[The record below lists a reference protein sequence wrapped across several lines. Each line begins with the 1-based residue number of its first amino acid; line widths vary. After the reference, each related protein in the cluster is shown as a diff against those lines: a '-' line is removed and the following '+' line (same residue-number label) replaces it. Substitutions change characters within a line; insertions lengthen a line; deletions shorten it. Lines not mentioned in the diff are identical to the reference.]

1 MRGYVSKS
9 IKIISFLLIFL
20 FSINSRNFKTVGIV
34 TSTSNEL
41 NKTFYKSSSDEIVSA
56 FSDITTRN
64 TLGGSELYRD
74 RISYIEANFTVFIA
88 GNYSVKINNSYTYDF
103 NASITQSGSNI
114 KVKLTPISGADITP
128 GSYKISLVN
137 SVGTSFGDATFDVLK
152 YYNNYNVS
160 ASLINGN
167 GHANEENTWKINFD
181 NIAGKIGELINSNNF
196 SNFNVS
202 IRNVNGGPELVGSKF
217 TVDKN
222 GSITIK
228 NNFINYPKPGTYTV
242 TVTHTANDYEPKS
255 FNATTQITV
264 KNRNINLGT
273 NTNESYRYI
282 VSQKEFPYLEIKRM
296 FEETD
301 ATDTTK
307 KVSKVT
313 YYPLDDS
320 QKRLPLVT
328 EKVSDFTKKYPTA
341 DLNSIPLSG
350 DGYTIFDYIVS
361 SSVSLKITNYDET
374 NITYILGDDTYTDTV
389 ENFETKYPGVITQ
402 LKNTYTFDTDG
413 KLLKVL
419 KEARNVSELSS
430 ISQIIFA
437 SSGGEFTFTFKN
449 YSGVNESELKN
460 VLSKATITSNDGVC
474 SSSDGT
480 LCNSKNDKF
489 DLSCSIANEVDTSG
503 NVTTKGFICHVKY
516 SNTLEK
522 YGNGNKNKDSS
533 LYHINLNFA
542 DADPKQIDFSLYDQ
556 AIDYYLTSEYDKHV
570 GEKDELINLT
580 LPPANMRY
588 NYYLGLYLVKG
599 GMKQDTLS
607 DDPIT
612 TRIFDRHVEY
622 VNEEGLVT
630 TDLANAELRYY
641 DVATFQIKIKKY
653 IDDKVTFDLWLND
666 VSQGEKTMSTAEFL
680 ATYKIDDRYPSCGTT
695 DPNYLKCYG
704 YNADGTIND
713 TSPFKSDSFIDA
725 SVKNTPKI
733 DVLKFYPKG
742 DDQYIKFVEN
752 KKTTRDY
759 TLEKF
764 KATYPEMYYLL
775 ITKFIFDENGDIQH
789 GKFMGELKIYEE
801 NGKPIEGHEVTDQF
815 KFTPENGHSSDAE
828 TPEKAVTV
836 VPKTEVKAGTYF
848 VYTQYGTLP
857 SIGYINQDVNGEEA
871 TISKALFP
879 EMWKQNIHMSS
890 MNYAAPIYQMEI
902 TSSDITNVGNDEKRL
917 YNNIDGEINFN
928 LETDFIYSGI
938 DESGKSRFKAKILE
952 INGENVTDV
961 TNKKFKVVDEV
972 YNVSDGEITKANSSI
987 KIKPIVGSA
996 TTGKYKLEITYEKDG
1011 VTSVAE
1017 KEFEVT
1023 GKFYDLNISLQG
1035 KYKENEDGAIVEKE
1049 DNKVVL
1055 TYARNVSKLGRVYIS
1070 TSYVDDVKNIVP
1082 SIKRI
1087 FVGGEE
1093 ELIHDA
1099 STSSFKNAEGK
1110 TIFTYSYESTNIN
1123 SYQDYYIFK
1132 LTNEVDNAEI
1142 GNYELSFSYQ
1152 EGTNDLI
1159 TKKISFAVTK
1169 DEYIVELTNRT
1180 TKANDDGLFIYYD
1193 INTEH
1198 IKESELDNIKY
1209 TIYYHDA
1216 TQRKDI
1222 DVSSEDSTKK
1232 MFKIRDNW
1240 NLTSGPNY
1248 KGKLI
1253 IELIQNRV
1261 DMNGSYYIVVE
1272 YSSTVNEYELT
1283 DNGKLKDLFEWNFE
1297 SVDITSVYDED
1308 GTPVKINGFYNNLT
1322 DRTIDV
1328 KIKSPYEK
1336 NISWV
1341 INKDCVS
1348 GTCDPTVGTNYNNV
1362 FTETNTTKDNKKLKL
1377 VLKEN
1382 LDEVQK
1388 LASGTYALVLYYTN
1402 TDYKVYKFDVE
1413 EDYIDIIFD
1422 KEHSLVY
1429 SRINDST
1436 VSDGL
1441 FTNKPGKI
1449 YVPVKVRGPKYDD
1462 ENIKIKI
1469 TDETG
1474 NTDYTNYFEYNRLS
1488 FNETHNLD
1496 IDYTGTK
1503 LLPAG
1508 KYMLTMEYATDSKVV
1523 KDVLNFTVNQTYFNF
1538 YFKDTTYEPNPLI
1551 PNNETGGKI
1560 KYLINTEDIKNIQTS
1575 ESGIDSE
1582 SNKHVFSRNTRIY
1595 NSNNEDVT
1603 SKFNIYAKNYA
1614 KDFTSFE
1621 LYVEYE
1627 KNAITPGVYKLV
1639 TYYQM
1644 DGFKR
1649 EKETTFEVV
1658 DYKKE
1663 FNIKNVNIITNA
1675 VDGNLHNNVDATI
1688 EVTLESEFQLF
1699 ASDMDIKILNSKDED
1714 VTSKFEIE
1722 KFNYKTNIYYDKD
1735 TNLEPG
1741 EYRIVYTYQEN
1752 NGTKVVKETTI
1763 RMYSIYKEIK
1773 LDNMEANT
1781 KPIYADQNNMS
1792 YTFKVLGSISN
1803 DESSKLKAKIYD
1815 EEGNIL
1821 YSDITLD
1828 NITPSF
1834 EVVNNFLND
1843 GTFKIN
1849 IIPFKARV
1857 GKYYIELYYYEDELS
1872 YSVSNKL
1879 EFTIDETH
1887 YKVNLSDSSYIKEN
1901 VNYGD
1906 NLIYEVDGAKG
1917 YYEFTSTYDNSKL
1930 DVYSIRSYKGLTLLD
1945 EVKLDVES
1953 LNDLLKSEFIT
1964 GALTD
1969 GEIDFYICING
1980 LPYTKITK
1988 EVSKYIKI
1996 TELLIPDEITLYN
2009 GEERELVIDANPSN
2023 YTNKSFEIISDNA
2036 SVTINNRVIKGN
2048 KVGSANVT
2056 VKNKDITKQIKV
2068 NVLERLTSN
2077 VFEINYS
2084 EHTIFVSS
2092 MTQKNINKNDFLSRL
2107 RGVVSNYKI
2116 LDKNNNN
2123 ITSSVTNIGT
2133 NMSLVNGNETYKI
2146 IVIGDLNGD
2155 GKINVFD
2162 VSMLYNYVRGKTNL
2176 DKYTLKAAAI
2186 RKQDQIKVA
2195 DVSKLYS
2202 FVRDRISGI

>member
-1 MRGYVSKS
+1 MKGYVSKS

-20 FSINSRNFKTVGIV
+20 FSINLRNFKTVGII

-56 FSDITTRN
+56 FNNITTRN

-88 GNYSVKINNSYTYDF
+88 GNYSVKINNSDTYDF
-103 NASITQSGSNI
+103 NATITQSGSNI
-114 KVKLTPISGADITP
+114 KVRLTPKSGDITP

-167 GHANEENTWKINFD
+167 GHANEENTWKINFN

-196 SNFNVS
+196 SNFSVS
-202 IRNVNGGPELVGSKF
+202 IKNTNGGPELVGSKF

-228 NNFINYPKPGTYTV
+228 NNSINYPTPGTYTV
-242 TVTHTANDYEPKS
+242 TVAHTATDYEPRS
-255 FNATTQITV
+255 FYATTQITV
-264 KNRNINLGT
+264 KKRNINLGA

-282 VSQKEFPYLEIKRM
+282 VSQKEFPYLEIKRK

-301 ATDTTK
+301 STDATK

-320 QKRLPLVT
+320 QKRLSLVT
-328 EKVSDFTKKYPTA
+328 ETVSDFTKKYPTA
-341 DLNSIPLSG
+341 DLNSIPL
-350 DGYTIFDYIVS
+350 DDNGYTFFDYTVS

-374 NITYILGDDTYTDTV
+374 NITYILGTDTYTDTV
-389 ENFETKYPGVITQ
+389 GNFETKYPGVIAQ

-419 KEARNVSELSS
+419 KEVRDVSELSS

-480 LCNSKNDKF
+480 LCDSKNDKF

-503 NVTTKGFICHVKY
+503 KVTTKGFVCHVKY

-522 YGNGNKNKDSS
+522 YGNGNKNKNSS

-542 DADPKQIDFSLYDQ
+542 DADSKQIDFSLYDQ
-556 AIDYYLTSEYDKHV
+556 AIDYYLTSEYDKHA
-570 GEKDELINLT
+570 GEKDELIDLT

-666 VSQGEKTMSTAEFL
+666 VSQGEKTMSTEEFL
-680 ATYKIDDRYPSCGTT
+680 STYKIDDRYPSCGTT

-713 TSPFKSDSFIDA
+713 TTPFKNDSFIDS

-733 DVLKFYPKG
+733 DILKFYPKG
-742 DDQYIKFVEN
+742 NDQYIQFVEN

-801 NGKPIEGHEVTDQF
+801 NGKPIEGHEVTNQF
-815 KFTPENGHSSDAE
+815 NFTPENGHSSDAE

-836 VPKTEVKAGTYF
+836 IPKTEVKAGTYY

-857 SIGYINQDVNGEEA
+857 SIGYINQNVNGEEA
-871 TISKALFP
+871 TISKTLFP

-890 MNYAAPIYQMEI
+890 MSYAAPVYQMEI

-928 LETDFIYSGI
+928 LETDFIYSSI

-961 TNKKFKVVDEV
+961 TNKKFKVVDEI
-972 YNVSDGEITKANSSI
+972 YNASDGKITKANSSI

-1023 GKFYDLNISLQG
+1023 GKFYDLKISLQG
-1035 KYKENEDGAIVEKE
+1035 KYKENEAGTIIEKE

-1055 TYARNVSKLGRVYIS
+1055 TYARNVSKLGRVYIT

-1082 SIKRI
+1082 SIKRV

-1093 ELIHDA
+1093 KLIHDS

-1110 TIFTYSYESTNIN
+1110 TIFTYSYELTNIN

-1198 IKESELDNIKY
+1198 IKKSELDNIKY

-1222 DVSSEDSTKK
+1222 DVSSEDSSRR

-1240 NLTSGPNY
+1240 DLTSGPNY
-1248 KGKLI
+1248 NGKLI

-1272 YSSTVNEYELT
+1272 YSSTVSEYELT

-1322 DRTIDV
+1322 ERTIDV

-1348 GTCDPTVGTNYNNV
+1348 GTCDPTVGSNYNSV

-1402 TDYKVYKFDVE
+1402 TDYKVYKFNVE
-1413 EDYIDIIFD
+1413 DDYIDIIFD

-1449 YVPVKVRGPKYDD
+1449 YVPVKVRGPKYDN

-1488 FNETHNLD
+1488 FNKTHNLD

-1560 KYLINTEDIKNIQTS
+1560 KYLINTEDIKNIQIS

-1781 KPIYADQNNMS
+1781 KPIYADQDNMS

-1879 EFTIDETH
+1879 EFTIDDTH

-1906 NLIYEVDGAKG
+1906 NLIYDIDGAKG
-1917 YYEFTSTYDNSKL
+1917 YYEFTSSYDNSKL
-1930 DVYSIRSYKGLTLLD
+1930 DAYSIRSYKGLTLVD
-1945 EVKLDVES
+1945 EVKLNVES

-2023 YTNKSFEIISDNA
+2023 YTNKSFEIISDND
-2036 SVTINNRVIKGN
+2036 SVTINNKVIKGN
-2048 KVGSANVT
+2048 KVGSSNVT

-2084 EHTIFVSS
+2084 EHTIFVNS

-2123 ITSSVTNIGT
+2123 ITSSVTNVGT